1 MNLARAAFRLLAAI
15 IAVSVLMLL
24 LAGGCARGPSP
35 VDEAPA
41 PALPAGPD
49 VPEGSTVIAHTVKS
63 GETLARIADNYYG
76 EPGRAPDIARH
87 NGLAGD
93 RDPVPGSVLHLPF
106 APAEWEGAQRR
117 ASALEPYNR
126 GVQALAQD
134 RLGEAERLFR
144 LALSTAPE
152 LLDARYNLALVL
164 LRRGQA
170 EEAVSLL
177 EALTESRPHDV
188 EYRCAR
194 GNALFQSARFTG
206 ATAQFALALADQPDH
221 RRAAFGYARSL
232 QEEGRS
238 TEAAAAWRRY
248 LEMDPDS
255 SWADAARTHLRKL
268 SDGR

>member
-1 MNLARAAFRLLAAI
+1 MTAPR
-15 IAVSVLMLL
+15 AVSRRLPVIVSVSALVLL
-24 LAGGCARGPSP
+24 LAGGCAKRPLP
-35 VDEAPA
+35 VDETPAPRTAPA
-41 PALPAGPD
+41 VAD
-49 VPEGSTVIAHTVKS
+49 GSTVIAHTVKS

-76 EPGRAPDIARH
+76 EPGRAADIARH

-93 RDPVPGSVLHLPF
+93 REPVPGSVLHLPF

-117 ASALEPYNR
+117 AAALDPYNR

-144 LALSTAPE
+144 LALATEPE

-170 EEAVSLL
+170 EEAASLL
-177 EALTESRPHDV
+177 EALTDVRPHDA

-194 GNALFQSARFTG
+194 GNALFQATRFAE
-206 ATAQFALALADQPDH
+206 ATRQFAHVLADQPDH

-232 QEEGRS
+232 QEEGRRG
-238 TEAAAAWRRY
+238 EAEAAWRRY
-248 LEMDPDS
+248 LELDPDS
-255 SWADAARTHLRKL
+255 SWADAAREHLRKL

>member
-1 MNLARAAFRLLAAI
+1 MQRAVARRLTAI
-15 IAVSVLMLL
+15 VAVSGLALL
-24 LAGGCARGPSP
+24 LAGGCAKRPSPENGPSTAGTWT
-35 VDEAPA
+35 EPA
-41 PALPAGPD
+41 VAD
-49 VPEGSTVIAHTVKS
+49 GSTVIAHTVKS

-76 EPGRAPDIARH
+76 EPGRAADIARR
-87 NGLAGD
+87 NGLARG

-106 APAEWEGAQRR
+106 EPAEWAGAQRR
-117 ASALEPYNR
+117 ASALDPYNR

-144 LALSTAPE
+144 VALETAPD

-170 EEAVSLL
+170 EEAVTLL
-177 EALTESRPHDV
+177 EALTEARPGDA

-194 GNALFQSARFTG
+194 GNALFQAVRF
-206 ATAQFALALADQPDH
+206 AEAAQQFARVLAGQQDH

-238 TEAAAAWRRY
+238 MEAATAWRRY
-248 LEMDPDS
+248 LELDPDS
-255 SWADAARTHLRKL
+255 SWADAAREHLRKL
-268 SDGR
+268 TDGR

>member
-1 MNLARAAFRLLAAI
+1 MPRAPGRRWPAIAAGFGLALL
-15 IAVSVLMLL
+15 M
-24 LAGGCARGPSP
+24 AGGCAKRPSP
-35 VDEAPA
+35 VDEPPTADPRTAP
-41 PALPAGPD
+41 D
-49 VPEGSTVIAHTVKS
+49 IVDGSTVIAHTVKS

-76 EPGRAPDIARH
+76 EPSRAADIARH

-106 APAEWEGAQRR
+106 EPAEWAGAQRR
-117 ASALEPYNR
+117 ASALDPYNR

-144 LALSTAPE
+144 LALATAPD

-170 EEAVSLL
+170 EEAVSML

-194 GNALFQSARFTG
+194 GNALFQTARFTE
-206 ATAQFALALADQPDH
+206 ATQQFARVLADQPDH

-232 QEEGRS
+232 QEEGLS
-238 TEAAAAWRRY
+238 GEAAAAWRRY
-248 LEMDPDS
+248 LELDPDS
-255 SWADAARTHLRKL
+255 NWADAAREHLRNL
-268 SDGR
+268 PDGR